1 MEKKCFEDAEI
12 RFGEWPRRLPEGTK
26 ADCSLAI
33 NFSVLAEL
41 VIVTVM
47 VATTVIYCVTCSVVF
62 GGV

>member
-1 MEKKCFEDAEI
+1 M